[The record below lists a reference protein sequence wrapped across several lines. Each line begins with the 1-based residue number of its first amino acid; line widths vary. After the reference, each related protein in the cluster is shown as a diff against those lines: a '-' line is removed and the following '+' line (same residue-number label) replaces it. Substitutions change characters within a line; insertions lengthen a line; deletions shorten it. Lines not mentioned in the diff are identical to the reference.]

1 MQPFTYVNVGAT
13 RDAEM
18 PAGYRHVDRDV
29 AVEGSL
35 DQAAER
41 LMTWQMHRDAGLR
54 VDAGADRA
62 APGVEVTL
70 HLLVVRILCRVIY
83 VLDEPDR
90 RGFAYGT
97 LAGHPEQGEEAFE
110 VYRTAE
116 GAVRARIRAFSRPA
130 TLLTKV
136 GGPVATLVQ
145 DFMTGR
151 YLRALQK

>member
-1 MQPFTYVNVGAT
+1 
-13 RDAEM
+13 
-18 PAGYRHVDRDV
+18 
-29 AVEGSL
+29 
-35 DQAAER
+35 
-41 LMTWQMHRDAGLR
+41 MTWQMHRDAGLR
-54 VDAGADRA
+54 VAAGADRA

-70 HLLVVRILCRVIY
+70 HLLVVRIPCRVVY

-136 GGPVATLVQ
+136 GGPVATMVQ
-145 DFMTGR
+145 DYMTGR